1 MHLSDSS
8 KGFVCVFVCRKLSPH
23 LEFEIT
29 GVCSPYVVSLCDFA
43 YYVFGQEPASNLSIY
58 KLNQLFK
65 ITLFYSI
72 LHFNVC
78 RFIWIPYYAHQ

>member
-43 YYVFGQEPASNLSIY
+43 YYVFGQEPA
-58 KLNQLFK
+58 
-65 ITLFYSI
+65 TAM
-72 LHFNVC
+72 HFSLWYVVLVC
-78 RFIWIPYYAHQ
+78 QQYDVCYWWVW